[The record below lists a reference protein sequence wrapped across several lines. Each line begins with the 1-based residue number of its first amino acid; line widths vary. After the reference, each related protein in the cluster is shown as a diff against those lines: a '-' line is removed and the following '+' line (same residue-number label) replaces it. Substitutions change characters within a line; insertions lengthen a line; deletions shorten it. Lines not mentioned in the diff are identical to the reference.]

1 MKILRSLNKNFY
13 FVLLYLFL
21 GLNSLAEDQ
30 PADIWNINN
39 KSIESSSQNNEL
51 NLEKEIQ
58 SKKKKR
64 WVYIRCNLKTKII

>member
-30 PADIWNINN
+30 PADIWNINK
-39 KSIESSSQNNEL
+39 KSTESSSQNNEL
-51 NLEKEIQ
+51 NFEKEIQ

-64 WVYIRCNLKTKII
+64 WEYIR